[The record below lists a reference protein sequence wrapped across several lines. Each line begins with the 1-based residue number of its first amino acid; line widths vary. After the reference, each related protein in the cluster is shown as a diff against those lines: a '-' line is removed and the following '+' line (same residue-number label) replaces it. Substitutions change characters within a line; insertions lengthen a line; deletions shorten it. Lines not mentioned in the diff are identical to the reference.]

1 MFEILTRFWTPEI
14 HFWRMRNYI
23 NGYSVI
29 RSGKGDECYGMWENR
44 SCVWKK
50 FWTRKRLTK
59 ISPDSMH
66 LPYANTPLHRELLAA
81 YSFKYWAKQLS
92 PLKRPLIHQ
101 DKSNWIVQN
110 IFVTRHQEIIRIKK
124 ISGVMHRVL
133 RNQEIYFRIKFG
145 IIKIVIHIL
154 CDFHLNE
161 F

>member
-1 MFEILTRFWTPEI
+1 MFERLTRFWTPEI

-110 IFVTRHQEIIRIKK
+110 IFDNQTSRNHQNKENIWSNAQSSEK
-124 ISGVMHRVL
+124 S
-133 RNQEIYFRIKFG
+133 RNIF
-145 IIKIVIHIL
+145 
-154 CDFHLNE
+154 
-161 F
+161 